1 MEVLRMEMEEL
12 DSGDNDEH
20 DNNNDN
26 FGPSTTDKPEIIK
39 PEMIKPQN
47 TLNTSAGQICLELEA
62 VMKSQPPISNL
73 AFKQV

>member
-39 PEMIKPQN
+39 PQN